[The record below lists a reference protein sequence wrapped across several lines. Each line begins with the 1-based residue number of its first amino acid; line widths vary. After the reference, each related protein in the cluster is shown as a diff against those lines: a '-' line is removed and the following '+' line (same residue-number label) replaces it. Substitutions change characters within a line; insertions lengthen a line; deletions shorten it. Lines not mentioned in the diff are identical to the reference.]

1 LARKNLNKY
10 ANRFKTLSKKG
21 KIIALASPSGGGKST
36 MTKRLLNDFD
46 NLQFS
51 VSATTR
57 PPRKDEVDGKHY
69 YFITK
74 NDFKKKVKQG
84 EFIEWEEFY
93 NGTMYG
99 TLRKTIEND
108 IEKGYFTLL
117 DVDVLGALNIKSGFG
132 KNVKTIF
139 IAPPSLEVL
148 KQRLLSRGSETDETL
163 KLRLD
168 RAGKEMTYKNNF
180 DHVVVNDNLEQAYSE
195 LKSIITTF
203 IDQ

>member
-1 LARKNLNKY
+1 M
-10 ANRFKTLSKKG
+10 SKKG

-46 NLQFS
+46 NLKFS

-57 PPRKDEVDGKHY
+57 SPRKNEVHGKHY
-69 YFITK
+69 YFISK
-74 NDFKKKVKQG
+74 DDFKKKIEKG
-84 EFIEWEEFY
+84 EFLEWEQFY

-108 IEKGYFTLL
+108 IKKGYFTLL
-117 DVDVLGALNIKSGFG
+117 DIDVLGALNVKSNFG
-132 KNVKTIF
+132 EDTKTIF

-148 KQRLLSRGSETDETL
+148 KQRLISRGSESEESL

-168 RAGKEMTYKNNF
+168 RAIDEMTYKNKF
-180 DHVVVNDNLEQAYSE
+180 DNVVVNDNLDKAYNE

-203 IDQ
+203 IDK

>member
-1 LARKNLNKY
+1 LNKY

-36 MTKRLLNDFD
+36 MTKRLIKDFD

-57 PPRKDEVDGKHY
+57 APRKDEEHGKHY
-69 YFITK
+69 YFISK
-74 NDFKKKVKQG
+74 DDFRKKIERE
-84 EFIEWEEFY
+84 EFLEWEEFY

-99 TLRKTIEND
+99 TLRETIEND

-117 DVDVLGALNIKSGFG
+117 DVDVLGAINVKKSFG
-132 KNVKTIF
+132 ENVKTIF
-139 IAPPSLEVL
+139 LAPPSLEVL
-148 KQRLLSRGSETDETL
+148 KQRLISRGSETEKSL
-163 KLRLD
+163 ELRLG
-168 RAGKEMTYKNNF
+168 RASEEMTYKNKF
-180 DHVVVNDNLEQAYSE
+180 DNVVVNDDLEKAYNE

-203 IDQ
+203 INR

>member
-1 LARKNLNKY
+1 M
-10 ANRFKTLSKKG
+10 SKKG

-36 MTKRLLNDFD
+36 MTKRLLLDFD

-57 PPRKDEVDGKHY
+57 SPRKDEVHGKHY
-69 YFITK
+69 YFISK
-74 NDFKKKVKQG
+74 ADFRKKIEQG
-84 EFIEWEEFY
+84 EFLEWEEFY

-117 DVDVLGALNIKSGFG
+117 DVDVLGALNVKSSFG
-132 KNVKTIF
+132 EYVKTIF

-148 KQRLLSRGSETDETL
+148 KQRLISRGSETDESL
-163 KLRLD
+163 KLRLE
-168 RAGKEMTYKNNF
+168 RAGKEMTYKNKF
-180 DHVVVNDNLEQAYSE
+180 DNVVVNDDLNEAYSE

-203 IDQ
+203 IDK

>member
-1 LARKNLNKY
+1 M
-10 ANRFKTLSKKG
+10 SKKG

-36 MTKRLLNDFD
+36 MTKRLLRDFD

-57 PPRKDEVDGKHY
+57 SPRKDEVDGKHY
-69 YFITK
+69 YFINK
-74 NDFKKKVKQG
+74 DDFKKKVEQG
-84 EFIEWEEFY
+84 EFLEWEEFY

-99 TLRKTIEND
+99 TLRKTIEYD

-117 DVDVLGALNIKSGFG
+117 DVDVLGALNVKSYFG
-132 KNVKTIF
+132 NFAKTIF

-148 KQRLLSRGSETDETL
+148 KQRLISRGSETKESL
-163 KLRLD
+163 KIRLN
-168 RAGKEMTYKNNF
+168 RASKEMTYKNKF
-180 DHVVVNDNLEQAYSE
+180 DNVVVNDNLDEAYNE

-203 IDQ
+203 IEK

>member
-1 LARKNLNKY
+1 M
-10 ANRFKTLSKKG
+10 SKKG

-36 MTKRLLNDFD
+36 MAKRLLSDFK

-57 PPRKDEVDGKHY
+57 APRKDEVHGKHY
-69 YFITK
+69 YFISK
-74 NDFKKKVKQG
+74 EDFKEKIERG
-84 EFIEWEEFY
+84 EFLEWEEFY

-108 IEKGYFTLL
+108 VEKGYFTLL
-117 DVDVLGALNIKSGFG
+117 DVDVLGALNVKSSFG
-132 KNVKTIF
+132 EDAKTIF

-148 KQRLLSRGSETDETL
+148 KQRLISRGSETDESL

-168 RAGKEMTYKNNF
+168 RAEKEMTYKNKF
-180 DHVVVNDNLEQAYSE
+180 DDVVVNDKLDEAYSK

-203 IDQ
+203 IDK

>member
-1 LARKNLNKY
+1 M
-10 ANRFKTLSKKG
+10 SKKG

-132 KNVKTIF
+132 KKVKTIF

-163 KLRLD
+163 KLRLA

>member
-1 LARKNLNKY
+1 
-10 ANRFKTLSKKG
+10 
-21 KIIALASPSGGGKST
+21 
-36 MTKRLLNDFD
+36 MTKRLLNDLD

-57 PPRKDEVDGKHY
+57 APRKGEEHGKHY
-69 YFITK
+69 YFISK
-74 NDFKKKVKQG
+74 DDFKKKIEDG
-84 EFIEWEEFY
+84 DFLEWEEFY

-99 TLRKTIEND
+99 TLRQTIEND

-117 DVDVLGALNIKSGFG
+117 DVDVLGALNVKSGFG
-132 KNVKTIF
+132 ESVKTIF

-148 KQRLLSRGSETDETL
+148 KQRLISRGSETEESL

-168 RAGKEMTYKNNF
+168 RAGKEMTYKNKF
-180 DHVVVNDNLEQAYSE
+180 DNVVVNDDLDEAYSE

-203 IDQ
+203 IDK

>member
-1 LARKNLNKY
+1 
-10 ANRFKTLSKKG
+10 LSKKG

-36 MTKRLLNDFD
+36 MAKRLLSDFK

-57 PPRKDEVDGKHY
+57 APRKDEVHGKHY
-69 YFITK
+69 YFISK
-74 NDFKKKVKQG
+74 EDFKEKIERG
-84 EFIEWEEFY
+84 EFLEWEEFY

-108 IEKGYFTLL
+108 VEKGYFTLL
-117 DVDVLGALNIKSGFG
+117 DVDVLGALNVKSSFG
-132 KNVKTIF
+132 EDAKTIF

-148 KQRLLSRGSETDETL
+148 KQRLISRGSETDESL

-168 RAGKEMTYKNNF
+168 RAEKEMTYKNKF
-180 DHVVVNDNLEQAYSE
+180 DDVVVNDKLDEAYSK

-203 IDQ
+203 IDK